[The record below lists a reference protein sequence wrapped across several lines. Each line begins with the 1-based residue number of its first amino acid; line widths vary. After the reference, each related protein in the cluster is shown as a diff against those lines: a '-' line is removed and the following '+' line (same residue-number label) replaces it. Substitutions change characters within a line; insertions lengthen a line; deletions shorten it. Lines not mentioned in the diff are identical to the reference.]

1 MKLKDIKEV
10 LNFAAFRPEPDDS
23 AANWKKRFPK
33 QRSLMLAIGRNK
45 VNWVGVEKN
54 GTLGE
59 TGELT
64 GDIKEIAQ
72 DMAEEWKEMTEG
84 GWCGISLNNRFM
96 ITLETNLTRKKGAE
110 VLIRTNPKS
119 ALGSK
124 AEKGKRYAVEHNQ
137 QSNTSVLLAVDE
149 EFVKSTETILSQAG
163 LNVARI
169 ACAPFLMLQ
178 DGIDQVSDAREKFKI
193 SNPDQSLGKI
203 ILVVC
208 CDGSFCA
215 MTQNEDQ
222 WSELR
227 SRSGLYTSDNFEPV
241 AKILQP
247 LIDHAG
253 DGAQIIFM
261 ADEIGTGLPEYLQ
274 NALPG
279 IRVSD
284 VTQPSQMWN
293 LMKQY

>member
-10 LNFAAFRPEPDDS
+10 LNFAAFRPEPDDGM
-23 AANWKKRFPK
+23 AMWKKRFPK
-33 QRSLMLAIGRNK
+33 QRALLLGIGRNK
-45 VNWVGVEKN
+45 VTWVSVEKN

-59 TGELT
+59 TGELA
-64 GDIKEIAQ
+64 GDIKDVAQ
-72 DMAEEWKEMTEG
+72 DMSEEWKDMTEG
-84 GWCGISLNNRFM
+84 GWCGVALNNRFM
-96 ITLETNLTRKKGAE
+96 ISLETNLTRKKGSE
-110 VLIRTNPKS
+110 ILIRTNPKA

-137 QSNTSVLLAVDE
+137 QSNTSVLLAIDE
-149 EFVKSTETILSQAG
+149 DFVKSTESVLSQAG
-163 LNVARI
+163 LNVARM
-169 ACAPFLMLQ
+169 ACAPFFMLQ
-178 DGIDQVSDAREKFKI
+178 DGLDQIDEAREKFKK

-227 SRSGLYTSDNFEPV
+227 SRSGLYKSDDLEPII
-241 AKILQP
+241 KIVQP

-261 ADEIGTGLPEYLQ
+261 ADEVGTGISEYLQ
-274 NALPG
+274 NGLPS

-293 LMKQY
+293 LLKQN